1 MQIRR
6 EGTRCSKPLAPGSM
20 GPASPAQ
27 SGTIKLEDC
36 LRTSF
41 FQFPPSFLL
50 CGLSP
55 AASPALLSAPGYA
68 KSGVQGGGR
77 GLCYFLMSNVGCA
90 GWWVPGAA
98 ALVKCLGA
106 QRGPH
111 HLWGCGKG
119 VCESSAQRV
128 PGSLLHTVDP
138 VRPQP
143 AGHPSH
149 SDGLTEPRAPPF
161 SCLIPVV
168 DISDRKQIGFLS
180 LPS

>member
-1 MQIRR
+1 MLQTP
-6 EGTRCSKPLAPGSM
+6 GTWLGRASQPCSERYCQAG
-20 GPASPAQ
+20 
-27 SGTIKLEDC
+27 
-36 LRTSF
+36 
-41 FQFPPSFLL
+41 
-50 CGLSP
+50 GLSP
-55 AASPALLSAPGYA
+55 NLFFPVSSQLFALWLVSSSVSCSPLSSGLRRKWGARRWARSVLFPG
-68 KSGVQGGGR
+68 VEC
-77 GLCYFLMSNVGCA
+77 GLRRLVGA
-90 GWWVPGAA
+90 GCCS
-98 ALVKCLGA
+98 LVKRLGA

-128 PGSLLHTVDP
+128 PGSHLHTMDP
-138 VRPQP
+138 VLPQR

>member
-1 MQIRR
+1 MLQTP
-6 EGTRCSKPLAPGSM
+6 GTWLGGASQPCSERYYQAG
-20 GPASPAQ
+20 
-27 SGTIKLEDC
+27 
-36 LRTSF
+36 
-41 FQFPPSFLL
+41 
-50 CGLSP
+50 GLSP
-55 AASPALLSAPGYA
+55 NLFSPVSSQLFALWLVSSSVSCLLSAPGYA
-68 KSGVQGGGR
+68 ESGVQGGGR
-77 GLCYFLMSNVGCA
+77 GLCYFLVLNVGCA

-98 ALVKCLGA
+98 ALVKRLGA

-111 HLWGCGKG
+111 HLWGCSKG

-128 PGSLLHTVDP
+128 PGSHLHTVDP
-138 VRPQP
+138 VRPQR